1 MQAESHA
8 SAAGGDGWYAACL
21 YRSLLENL
29 FESYLGGVTFSLVD
43 AEDIDDLD
51 EELRENLPRAHA
63 ERAAV
68 PNGVPEGHW

>member
-1 MQAESHA
+1 M
-8 SAAGGDGWYAACL
+8 
-21 YRSLLENL
+21 ENL